1 MSDEQQKDQ
10 DGAEVD
16 SAAVVEG
23 ASGGAKAQVKQQ
35 SMLSRP
41 SDFVAR
47 PGFRNPPNQASK
59 AQKKS
64 KSRR

>member
-1 MSDEQQKDQ
+1 MSGDEQTDQ
-10 DGAEVD
+10 EVEAQGGEATAEV
-16 SAAVVEG
+16 G
-23 ASGGAKAQVKQQ
+23 AGGKAQVKQQ

-59 AQKKS
+59 AQKKQG
-64 KSRR
+64 KRR